1 MSSSRCRS
9 AAAGQLSTRTHHHHA
24 TTTITIA
31 TTPDTH
37 TDFWRSRGLPPPPCS
52 LLRSSL
58 SSSLNMAHGLH
69 SNRLAPITS
78 DPAHPSRAVAHG
90 GPPVSQVDS
99 PLRMM
104 DNVLLAPHNSNSSPT
119 AHENVQVP
127 TAQLTS
133 PCSCNSV
140 SALQPPARCLLPPAR
155 CPACYS
161 SSCSRFFLLLLPRL
175 LPRILLFPP
184 GPASSPAGS

>member
-1 MSSSRCRS
+1 MYCRRRCARSSAPPSPPGTTWHNVPLVHMHEQVWAAFQHNSLGSRPPEPHSSSR
-9 AAAGQLSTRTHHHHA
+9 
-24 TTTITIA
+24 
-31 TTPDTH
+31 
-37 TDFWRSRGLPPPPCS
+37 
-52 LLRSSL
+52 
-58 SSSLNMAHGLH
+58 AHGLH
-69 SNRLAPITS
+69 SNRLALFTS

-133 PCSCNSV
+133 PRSCNSV